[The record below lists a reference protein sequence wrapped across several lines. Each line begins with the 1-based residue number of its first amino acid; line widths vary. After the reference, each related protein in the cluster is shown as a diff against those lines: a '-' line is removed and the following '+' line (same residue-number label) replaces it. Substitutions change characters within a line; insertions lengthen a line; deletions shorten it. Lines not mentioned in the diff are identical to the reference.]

1 MSDPSLTRSG
11 LDNKKTESDTI
22 RVEEPDTHDVADA
35 ADGTVAWGESRNPIS
50 DFLDFGEYR
59 VHDVIVHRA
68 RGTIYQIQ
76 FENLVERQDMKF
88 QGFEWVLQLYWT
100 NETKTPSKY
109 TRTVQ
114 EGLTIR
120 GGQET
125 EQNFD
130 VSASFKGLG
139 VNAGGY
145 RKEFTNRETSRI
157 ETVQKEFT
165 IPARSTI
172 YFYQKRYNFLTEVW
186 FWQYVRNWDKF
197 NHFTVG
203 ANQTYAR
210 VQRTAVTSIYAEEYA
225 TLHRRLNGSTT
236 IDAEEA
242 PRPSGEPT
250 STREFRNITQRAID
264 TLARFGIRG

>member
-1 MSDPSLTRSG
+1 MSDPSLTHPG
-11 LDNKKTESDTI
+11 LDNDKTESDTL

-35 ADGTVAWGESRNPIS
+35 ADGIVARGETPNPIS
-50 DFLDFGEYR
+50 DFLDYGEYR
-59 VHDVIVHRA
+59 VPDVIVNRE
-68 RGTIYQIQ
+68 RKYLYQTNS
-76 FENLVERQDMKF
+76 ENLVERQDIKL
-88 QGFEWVLQLYWT
+88 QGFEWILQLYWT
-100 NETKTPSKY
+100 NETNTPNQY

-120 GGQET
+120 EGQET
-125 EQNFD
+125 EQHFE

-139 VNAGGY
+139 VSAGGY
-145 RKEFTNRETSRI
+145 RKEFTDRETSRI
-157 ETVQKEFT
+157 VTIEKVITV
-165 IPARSTI
+165 PANSTI
-172 YFYQKRYNFLTEVW
+172 YFYQKRYTFLTEVW
-186 FWQYVRNWDKF
+186 FWQHVPGWQNY

-236 IDAEEA
+236 ISAQEA
-242 PRPSGEPT
+242 PRLSGEPT
-250 STREFRNITQRAID
+250 STRQFVNITQRAKD